1 MLHLIPVPLHRL
13 ALRVAHR
20 LRGQVRRWLKP
31 NLSGVS
37 LIAVD
42 EEGRMLLVRRSYGS
56 GAWSLPG
63 GGLKRGEAPEACMRR
78 ETREELGC
86 ELFALEPLAPFRENL
101 SGAPHVAYLFVG
113 QLAGHP
119 RPDGR
124 EILEARFFALDAL
137 PVPMGRVAMRRIDHY
152 RSILS

>member
-1 MLHLIPVPLHRL
+1 M

-37 LIAVD
+37 LIAID
-42 EEGRMLLVRRSYGS
+42 GEGRVLLVRHSYGS

-63 GGLKRGEAPEACMRR
+63 GGLKRNEDPEAGMRR

-86 ELFALEPLAPFRENL
+86 ELLVLEPLAPFGETL

-113 QLAGHP
+113 QLAGQP
-119 RPDGR
+119 LPDGR

-137 PVPMGRVAMRRIDHY
+137 PAPMGRVAMKRIDHF
-152 RSILS
+152 RLAQG